1 MRFDL
6 TEQPINSVIEKLFLG
21 FVGFFAVCCVGVAVY
36 QVVWVLPEKNCE
48 QRGWWWDS
56 QTRQCG
62 MPVSV
67 TSFTHRPIGSPKV
80 TPPKAQDAPAKPA
93 V

>member
-6 TEQPINSVIEKLFLG
+6 TEQPMNRVIERLTLF
-21 FVGFFAVCCVGVAVY
+21 FVGVFAVCCVGVAVY
-36 QVVWVLPEKNCE
+36 QLVWVMPAKQCE
-48 QRGWWWDS
+48 QRGWWWDPD
-56 QTRQCG
+56 TRQCG

-80 TPPKAQDAPAKPA
+80 TPSKPQAEPPKPSA
-93 V
+93 

>member
-6 TEQPINSVIEKLFLG
+6 TEQPMNRAIQKLTLF
-21 FVGFFAVCCVGVAVY
+21 FVGVFAVCCVGVAVY
-36 QVVWVLPEKNCE
+36 QVVWVLPEKRCE
-48 QRGWWWDS
+48 ERGWWWDPD
-56 QTRQCG
+56 TRLCG

-80 TPPKAQDAPAKPA
+80 TPTKPAAAKPSA
-93 V
+93 

>member
-6 TEQPINSVIEKLFLG
+6 TTQPMNRAIEKLTLF
-21 FVGFFAVCCVGVAVY
+21 FVGVFAVCCVGVAVY
-36 QVVWVLPEKNCE
+36 QVVWVLPEKHCE
-48 QRGWWWDS
+48 QRGWWWDP
-56 QTRQCG
+56 QTRLCG

-67 TSFTHRPIGSPKV
+67 TAFTHRPIGSSKV
-80 TPPKAQDAPAKPA
+80 TPSKAQAAPAKPS